1 MWRGQEMSKN
11 VFAVDKKT
19 HQQRTFAVRL
29 RTVLRSVFLA
39 SMGRKLLVSPALGTP
54 QNNAQDLV

>member
-1 MWRGQEMSKN
+1 MSKN

-19 HQQRTFAVRL
+19 HQARTFAVRL

-39 SMGRKLLVSPALGTP
+39 SLGRKFLVSPALGTP